1 MFRLAWTARIPDPDD
16 SLWYLLHSKNHGV
29 TNHMFY
35 HNPRVEALLEQARQV
50 FDLTQRIA
58 LYREVERVVMDDAPW
73 ITQHY
78 SAFSQHLY
86 QPYVK
91 GMEVS
96 LLGDWAVPMKKIW
109 FEKHRP
115 EDVPRA
121 TPDGQ
126 PRQ

>member
-1 MFRLAWTARIPDPDD
+1 MA
-16 SLWYLLHSKNHGV
+16 
-29 TNHMFY
+29 
-35 HNPRVEALLEQARQV
+35 
-50 FDLTQRIA
+50 
-58 LYREVERVVMDDAPW
+58 DAPW

-78 SAFSQHLY
+78 STLSQHLY

-96 LLGDWAVPMKKIW
+96 LLGDWAVLMKQIW

-115 EDVPRA
+115 KDAPRA
-121 TPDGQ
+121 TPDVQ

>member
-1 MFRLAWTARIPDPDD
+1 MFRISWSARIPDPDD
-16 SLWYLLHSKNHGV
+16 SLWYLLHSKNHRV

-35 HNPRVEALLEQARQV
+35 HNPRVDALLEQARQV

-58 LYREVERVVMDDAPW
+58 LYREVERIVMDDAPW

-78 SAFSQHLY
+78 HVFQRLY

-96 LLGDWAVPMKKIW
+96 LLGDWAVPMKKVW
-109 FEKHRP
+109 FESHRP
-115 EDVPRA
+115 EGSPRT
-121 TPDGQ
+121 TPDVQ